1 MPRHWLLKAEPE
13 SRLVKGV
20 DGAFSVDLFEK
31 VHTSPREGVRNYQA
45 RNFLRDDMKVGDAVL
60 FYHSNCALPGIVAL
74 AHVCK
79 EGYPDSTAWDAHHP
93 YYDAKSHPDAP
104 RWYMV
109 DVAFERRLTH
119 PVPLALLQHM
129 TRALTESQRQDVSYL
144 TQEHLEALSHMAL
157 LHRSRLSVQPVDPMA
172 YEAILLLGDRGGFE
186 HWPGKWAPT
195 APPPPKRRRRA
206 LTAGAP

>member
-20 DGAFSVDLFEK
+20 DVAFSVDLFEK
-31 VHTSPREGVRNYQA
+31 VHTSPWEGVRNYQA

-93 YYDAKSHPDAP
+93 YYDAKSHPCLLYTSPSP
-104 RWYMV
+104 R
-109 DVAFERRLTH
+109 D
-119 PVPLALLQHM
+119 
-129 TRALTESQRQDVSYL
+129 
-144 TQEHLEALSHMAL
+144 
-157 LHRSRLSVQPVDPMA
+157 
-172 YEAILLLGDRGGFE
+172 
-186 HWPGKWAPT
+186 
-195 APPPPKRRRRA
+195 
-206 LTAGAP
+206 